1 MPALHNPGKVA
12 PRTWTFRPD
21 DRRPGTRLTP
31 FQSWIVNCT
40 SRHLVGVAA
49 RRSGKTTGVRARIIK
64 DCLAK
69 TPGDVGYMAPTLG
82 QAKRLLWRRLMR
94 DLAQPGAK
102 HFVVAKNASELYVE
116 FITGTRLYLY
126 SAEAADRVLG
136 EGFKLFVTDESDDPI
151 YTDDIFDEIIHAALA
166 KDKGVEINIGSPKGR
181 RRLYR
186 NFCKGRKSHAAYDAE
201 YASRQVTAIEAG
213 MLDKAEIE
221 RARRTLPLRLFRQ
234 EYEAAFNA
242 PIGSVYEEW
251 TPAKHVIRRDQLPTR
266 FDYKLVGVDW
276 GEATRGAMLV
286 GGVDQVQRAE
296 ETGDRPRVFCIDEV
310 SKAGVRYT
318 DDGWWDIAR
327 RLQMKHPQIT
337 HWYCDPAGGDTRTG
351 ANPEGG
357 YLMGLRKA
365 LAKLEGRYGN
375 PKVVAANNKV
385 RPGISSVQEML
396 HFDEMLKEEPRLYV
410 VGEDCPHLVEEFPAY
425 RRIAVKGTEDE
436 FEEEIVKEND
446 HCLDSCRYFTH
457 THFFSRPD
465 RRRREEGAGWGEEA
479 A

>member
-1 MPALHNPGKVA
+1 MAALASPGKVA
-12 PRTWTFRPD
+12 SRTWTFLPD
-21 DRRPGTRLTP
+21 DRRKGQTRLTP

-40 SRHLVGVAA
+40 ARHLVGVAA
-49 RRSGKTTGVRARIIK
+49 RRSGKTTGVRARILK
-64 DCLAK
+64 ACLSQ

-102 HFVVAKNASELYVE
+102 HFVAAKNASDLYVE
-116 FITGTRLYLY
+116 FVTGTRLYLY

-181 RRLYR
+181 RRLYK
-186 NFCKGRKSHAAYDAE
+186 NFCKGRKSHASYNAE

-213 MLDKAEIE
+213 MLDKEEIE

-251 TPAKHVIRRDQLPTR
+251 TPAKHVVRRDQLPSR
-266 FDYKLVGVDW
+266 FDFKLAGVDW

-286 GGVDQVQRAE
+286 YGVDRVQQAE
-296 ETGDRPRVFCIDEV
+296 EDGERPRVWAIEEDT
-310 SKAGVRYT
+310 KAGRPYT
-318 DDGWWDIAR
+318 DDGWWAAAR
-327 RLQMKHPQIT
+327 KLQMKHPEIT

-351 ANPEGG
+351 ANPDGG

-365 LAKLEGRYGN
+365 LGVLDGQYGR
-375 PKVVAANNKV
+375 PRVVAANNKV

-396 HFDEMLKEEPRLYV
+396 HFDEGLKEEPHLFV
-410 VGEDCPHLVEEFPAY
+410 SEDCPYLIDEFPQY
-425 RRIAVKGTEDE
+425 RRVAVKGSEDE
-436 FEEEIVKEND
+436 FEEEIVKEHD
-446 HCLDSCRYFTH
+446 HCLDPTRYVIH

-465 RRRREEGAGWGEEA
+465 RRRREEGPGWGEA